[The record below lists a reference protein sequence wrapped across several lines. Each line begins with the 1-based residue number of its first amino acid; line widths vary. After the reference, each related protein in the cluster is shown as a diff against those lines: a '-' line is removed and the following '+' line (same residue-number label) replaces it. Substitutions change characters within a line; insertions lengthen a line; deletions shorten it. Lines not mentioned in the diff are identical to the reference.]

1 MSIKCKECGA
11 VLDDSMKFC
20 TECGAKLEKESNVR
34 VCPHCGASIREGA
47 SFCVEC
53 GGQLNTPIDDADT
66 VSPVSDGN
74 CCDGCLKG
82 TMANLHETL
91 VEFLQEQREN
101 PSMVYSVSLD
111 SEKMPEDF
119 MAGEDENESYKEDSA
134 ITAVAGGIT
143 NVCFHPQN
151 GKEVFQEAS
160 TDNKPHLMLDF
171 CIDEM
176 SDDYADNFLKAF
188 VSSVVYERLSY
199 IKVDFKN
206 RKPCHHFY
214 ADCGDNVEEM
224 AGLCKK
230 LLVALLGEKFSR
242 VCFFEVLS
250 LGSKEAVQKQAVETA
265 KYQVKKLGLTV
276 SKIK

>member
-11 VLDDSMKFC
+11 ILNDSMKFC

-34 VCPHCGASIREGA
+34 VCPHCGTSIREGA

-74 CCDGCLKG
+74 CCDSSLKE
-82 TMANLHETL
+82 TMANLRGTL
-91 VEFLQEQREN
+91 AEFLQKQREN
-101 PSMVYSVSLD
+101 PSMVYFVSFD

-119 MAGEDENESYKEDSA
+119 MAGEDENESRKENMV
-134 ITAVAGGIT
+134 ITAVTIGIT

-151 GKEVFQEAS
+151 GEEMFQEAS
-160 TDNKPHLMLDF
+160 ADNKPHLMLDF
-171 CIDEM
+171 SIDEM
-176 SDDYADNFLKAF
+176 YDEYSDDFLNAV
-188 VSSVVYERLSY
+188 VSSAVYERLSY

-224 AGLCKK
+224 TELCKD
-230 LLVALLGEKFSR
+230 LVLALCGDSFPR
-242 VCFFEVLS
+242 IYYFEVLH

-265 KYQVKKLGLTV
+265 KYQIKKLGLTT
-276 SKIK
+276 SKIR